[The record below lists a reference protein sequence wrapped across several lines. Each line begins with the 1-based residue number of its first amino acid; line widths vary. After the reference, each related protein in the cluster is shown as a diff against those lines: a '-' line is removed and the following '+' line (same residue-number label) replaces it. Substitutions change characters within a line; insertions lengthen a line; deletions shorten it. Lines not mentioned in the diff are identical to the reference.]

1 MGNGIKEVPDD
12 SFKTLKRLKF
22 LYLGNNMIERIDKK
36 AFYGLSNLCSLRLPS
51 LRVTDLPTNR
61 MVKLPDPMENS
72 EEAKLLAF
80 KMEVLETTKKYIHEN
95 CIQNGRQRLNITQE
109 ELAGLQS
116 LKRKTKAEDW
126 VIMETDKSK
135 RLSIMTKENYVQAT
149 NPHVDND
156 LLVTAEDLHHIERT
170 LNGHALQLT
179 RALLICHNQGDMY
192 RLKSAMVNS
201 SIYPPP
207 LRSVRKDHKKVPESQ
222 ETFGPPS
229 RPIGNGNSAPDS
241 QLSWILT
248 QVCHKAADALDSKS
262 ECRSTEEMLAEI
274 DNVNSNP
281 MRPHNQVCLSMDAV
295 ALYPSLEKNETA
307 RICSTMVAKS
317 GIWLEA
323 VDWNELGLYLVL
335 TKSSGAISSDCLPTR
350 KFSSGPAPAITT
362 TEVLGPIKRNPE
374 TSKFNYPSRLPDQS
388 EKAQMLQQAIEQ
400 GILTVMSNHTYTW
413 NETIMLQSNGGPI
426 GDRLAEA
433 AARLV
438 LIWFDNEFI
447 LLVRTAG
454 INITLYKRFVDDG
467 NILTEAVPV
476 GSKWCPVNK
485 KLVVDSSNRVSENIP
500 PDERSALVIKAIANS
515 ITPMLS
521 WTTDVP
527 SANIS
532 GKMPV
537 LDLACWCTETEG
549 GTVLN
554 YEFYSKPMANPV
566 CLPANS
572 AISKNTKFNTYRQET
587 FRVLTN
593 TAVHLPWPVKAGH
606 LTDLSRRMQL
616 SGYTEGFRV
625 KVIND
630 GLKSYL
636 KCLENTV
643 SANTPLHRPR
653 DFPRRPRKNK
663 NNWFKGPNSVF
674 NSVLYVPAT
683 KDSVL
688 AKEIQCQEELN
699 L

>member
-1 MGNGIKEVPDD
+1 
-12 SFKTLKRLKF
+12 
-22 LYLGNNMIERIDKK
+22 
-36 AFYGLSNLCSLRLPS
+36 
-51 LRVTDLPTNR
+51 
-61 MVKLPDPMENS
+61 
-72 EEAKLLAF
+72 
-80 KMEVLETTKKYIHEN
+80 
-95 CIQNGRQRLNITQE
+95 
-109 ELAGLQS
+109 
-116 LKRKTKAEDW
+116 
-126 VIMETDKSK
+126 
-135 RLSIMTKENYVQAT
+135 
-149 NPHVDND
+149 
-156 LLVTAEDLHHIERT
+156 
-170 LNGHALQLT
+170 
-179 RALLICHNQGDMY
+179 
-192 RLKSAMVNS
+192 
-201 SIYPPP
+201 
-207 LRSVRKDHKKVPESQ
+207 
-222 ETFGPPS
+222 
-229 RPIGNGNSAPDS
+229 
-241 QLSWILT
+241 
-248 QVCHKAADALDSKS
+248 
-262 ECRSTEEMLAEI
+262 
-274 DNVNSNP
+274 
-281 MRPHNQVCLSMDAV
+281 
-295 ALYPSLEKNETA
+295 
-307 RICSTMVAKS
+307 MVAKS
-317 GIWLEA
+317 ALWLEA

-335 TKSSGAISSDCLPTR
+335 TISSDCLPTR

-454 INITLYKRFVDDG
+454 INITLYKRFVDDD
-467 NILTEAVPV
+467 NILTKAVPV

-485 KLVVDSSNRVSENIP
+485 KLVVDSSNRVPENIP

-699 L
+699 LQGRSNRIKVVEVPGRTVRNVLVRNYPWSVSKCHSADCFQCSTESNPKVSCRRPGISYIITCTKCSENGSEAIYHGESSKCGYARGKKHLEEFESWSSSHCMVIHNTVHHESSKAQHFQFTILRTIDGAMNRQIEEAMRIRHTSQSSILMNSGAEWRGDPIPRATFAVPNGGNARPVRTLPGC